1 MYIVENEYGK
11 LKIALLCPPDN
22 LSIDEPIN
30 VVAEKYHREGGVDV
44 ERAKRQHQVF
54 VQTLRQEGIQVIL
67 AETDRRSN
75 YQLNARDLGVAT
87 RKGIVFGR
95 FLLPKRW
102 GEHRLAERTFAREGI
117 PLYHQISAGNFE
129 GGDFVYINHRKAAV
143 GTGIRTDI
151 LGIKCLEVALHDAG
165 LEFVMVDFEEKYLH
179 LDMLFNAAAEKV
191 AVVCTEALPEDFLR
205 LLDEEGFFLI
215 EISPQEALD
224 HGTNFLP
231 IGNNTIISHTKIPR
245 INEELERRGLRVV
258 PLELDELQKSG
269 GGPRCMSF
277 PLLRARE

>member
-1 MYIVENEYGK
+1 MYTVENEYGT
-11 LKIALLCPPDN
+11 LKKVLLCAPDN

-75 YQLNARDLGVAT
+75 YQLNTRDLGVAT

-117 PLYHQISAGNFE
+117 PVFHQIPAGNFE
-129 GGDFVYINHRKAAV
+129 GGDFVYINPRQAAV
-143 GTGIRTDI
+143 GTGSRTDL
-151 LGIKCLEVALHDAG
+151 LGIKGLEVALHDAG
-165 LEFVMVDFEEKYLH
+165 LDFITVDFEEKFLH
-179 LDMLFNAAAEKV
+179 LDMIFNMAAENV
-191 AVVCTEALPEDFLR
+191 AVICTEALPQDFLE
-205 LLDEEGFFLI
+205 LLDRENFSLI
-215 EISPQEALD
+215 DISPKEALD

-231 IGNNTIISHTKIPR
+231 IGKNTIMSHTKSPR
-245 INEELERRGLRVV
+245 VNEELERRGLRVV